1 LGLYNDTDNEHL
13 VHITLHGIPPLLP
26 DWDDWWTPL
35 DSNITQIYML
45 MAIEEGEGHYC
56 LDDSD
61 YWLPLGGEPY
71 PLYIWQQPWMDMPS
85 SPTLN
90 EDALPFVYPDGTTI
104 KDAPPIPTEGGPRHD
119 GH

>member
-1 LGLYNDTDNEHL
+1 
-13 VHITLHGIPPLLP
+13 
-26 DWDDWWTPL
+26 
-35 DSNITQIYML
+35 ML